1 MLPSE
6 ELGLRACDVMENTL
20 CGSDTYAMARMDEM
34 IVSVEAVCVSQG
46 DPVFFR
52 LISLKPRNVSIL
64 QLCPGSQSVL
74 LSSAI
79 SSFMGQTVSAGRTIR
94 NM

>member
-52 LISLKPRNVSIL
+52 LISLKPRNVPSY
-64 QLCPGSQSVL
+64 SVAHEVS
-74 LSSAI
+74 LSY
-79 SSFMGQTVSAGRTIR
+79 
-94 NM
+94 